1 MTHES
6 YVSPYVICSRGD
18 SFRLSSIARLYN
30 MSLRDGCCML
40 CWPFNMKM
48 GHTLILSLYCAV
60 CNIYYIFFFVSDHIR
75 HDAFYALSGLKSG
88 GKKVY

>member
-1 MTHES
+1 MAMMTHES

-18 SFRLSSIARLYN
+18 SFRLSSIAHLYN

-60 CNIYYIFFFVSDHIR
+60 CNIYYIYFLSQITSDMML
-75 HDAFYALSGLKSG
+75 FMLFQ
-88 GKKVY
+88 V